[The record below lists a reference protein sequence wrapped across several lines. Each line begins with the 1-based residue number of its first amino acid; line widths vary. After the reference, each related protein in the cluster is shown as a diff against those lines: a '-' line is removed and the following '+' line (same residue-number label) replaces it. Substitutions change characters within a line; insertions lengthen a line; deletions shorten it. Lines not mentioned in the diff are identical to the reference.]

1 MKVLPVKA
9 PHNAFD
15 SGSNR
20 YMFVSSMGDHAVNMI
35 DLETMDYAASIPV
48 GGVPRPYVVTG
59 DGRTMYVALSDLHG
73 FAIVDIPE
81 KKGWRCPPSIPSPM
95 STLRAHQHAYPR
107 ISAQSR

>member
-81 KKGWRCPPSIPSPM
+81 KKVVRRVEMPAEHPKPHEHPTSPSTRLP
-95 STLRAHQHAYPR
+95 TD
-107 ISAQSR
+107 